1 MFISNHVSYLDQPA
15 VMGAIPA
22 EIRYRTATAAWAEFF
37 FANYSTLAGR
47 LWKSAAFEYCSMLM
61 GVFPLPQ
68 SSGFRA
74 TLQHM
79 GKLVDRGNS
88 LLLFPEGERTQDSGL
103 LPFQKGLGVMVQ
115 ELNVPVVPVAI
126 IGLENILPRGANW
139 PKKGIV
145 RVVFGKP
152 VDFSG
157 SSPDEIVKVS
167 KEALRDLLGK
177 G

>member
-1 MFISNHVSYLDQPA
+1 
-15 VMGAIPA
+15 
-22 EIRYRTATAAWAEFF
+22 
-37 FANYSTLAGR
+37 
-47 LWKSAAFEYCSMLM
+47 M

-115 ELNVPVVPVAI
+115 ELGVPVVPVAI
-126 IGLENILPRGANW
+126 IGLEKILPRGANW
-139 PKKGIV
+139 PVKGLV
-145 RVVFGKP
+145 RVVFGEP
-152 VDFSG
+152 LDFTG
-157 SSPDEIVKVS
+157 RSPDEIVS
-167 KEALRDLLGK
+167 SSEAAVRDLLRNG
-177 G
+177 